1 MELEFNSKKRTSKG
15 SVVWDELMWM
25 RVIISVLDEM
35 DERRW
40 KKLRAASELILDGG
54 SGDLLGAS
62 VLFPPSKTIASPASR
77 FQSRQQNNAKE
88 RPVISEPPTQASD
101 WPHSA
106 PARSSFSASDIIYPF
121 TCEFAWS
128 HS

>member
-1 MELEFNSKKRTSKG
+1 
-15 SVVWDELMWM
+15 M

-62 VLFPPSKTIASPASR
+62 VLSPPPKQLLVRLAVFRTRNKIM
-77 FQSRQQNNAKE
+77 QNNA
-88 RPVISEPPTQASD
+88 QN
-101 WPHSA
+101 
-106 PARSSFSASDIIYPF
+106 
-121 TCEFAWS
+121 
-128 HS
+128 

>member
-1 MELEFNSKKRTSKG
+1 
-15 SVVWDELMWM
+15 M

-62 VLFPPSKTIASPASR
+62 VHFPPSKTITSR
-77 FQSRQQNNAKE
+77 LAVFRTRNKLNAKQ
-88 RPVISEPPTQASD
+88 RPGLSEPPTQASE
-101 WPHSA
+101 WP
-106 PARSSFSASDIIYPF
+106 RSASCPQFIQR
-121 TCEFAWS
+121 
-128 HS
+128 

>member
-1 MELEFNSKKRTSKG
+1 
-15 SVVWDELMWM
+15 M

-62 VLFPPSKTIASPASR
+62 VLSPSSKTIASRLAAFR
-77 FQSRQQNNAKE
+77 TRNKIMQNNA
-88 RPVISEPPTQASD
+88 QN
-101 WPHSA
+101 
-106 PARSSFSASDIIYPF
+106 
-121 TCEFAWS
+121 
-128 HS
+128 

>member
-1 MELEFNSKKRTSKG
+1 
-15 SVVWDELMWM
+15 MWM

-62 VLFPPSKTIASPASR
+62 VLFPPPKQLLAG
-77 FQSRQQNNAKE
+77 
-88 RPVISEPPTQASD
+88 
-101 WPHSA
+101 
-106 PARSSFSASDIIYPF
+106 
-121 TCEFAWS
+121 
-128 HS
+128 

>member
-1 MELEFNSKKRTSKG
+1 
-15 SVVWDELMWM
+15 M

-62 VLFPPSKTIASPASR
+62 VPP
-77 FQSRQQNNAKE
+77 RQLLVGLAVFRTRNKIMQNNA
-88 RPVISEPPTQASD
+88 QN
-101 WPHSA
+101 
-106 PARSSFSASDIIYPF
+106 
-121 TCEFAWS
+121 
-128 HS
+128 

>member
-1 MELEFNSKKRTSKG
+1 
-15 SVVWDELMWM
+15 MWM

-62 VLFPPSKTIASPASR
+62 VPFPLQTPKQLLAG
-77 FQSRQQNNAKE
+77 
-88 RPVISEPPTQASD
+88 
-101 WPHSA
+101 
-106 PARSSFSASDIIYPF
+106 
-121 TCEFAWS
+121 
-128 HS
+128 

>member
-1 MELEFNSKKRTSKG
+1 MELEFKSKKRTCEG
-15 SVVWDELMWM
+15 SMVWAELMWM

-62 VLFPPSKTIASPASR
+62 VPFPL
-77 FQSRQQNNAKE
+77 QNN
-88 RPVISEPPTQASD
+88 
-101 WPHSA
+101 
-106 PARSSFSASDIIYPF
+106 
-121 TCEFAWS
+121 C
-128 HS
+128 

>member
-1 MELEFNSKKRTSKG
+1 MGLEFKSKKKMSYSRT
-15 SVVWDELMWM
+15 VWVELMWM

-62 VLFPPSKTIASPASR
+62 VASP
-77 FQSRQQNNAKE
+77 
-88 RPVISEPPTQASD
+88 PPPKRLLAG
-101 WPHSA
+101 
-106 PARSSFSASDIIYPF
+106 
-121 TCEFAWS
+121 
-128 HS
+128 